1 MVSFQCDG
9 CADTVKKPKL
19 DQHRSRCHSSFTCLD
34 CSTTFR
40 NPSEYKGHTTCVS
53 EAEKYQG
60 ALYRGPKKGQ
70 NGAQSESQTPAAV
83 SSPAPPSAPTPADS
97 SSSIHPSRL
106 GQMNSTAPHYENS
119 NNGFTGRGRGG
130 ARGGRGGRGGYQ
142 RGGFGGGG
150 GGYAQVEKSY
160 ATSENKFAPP
170 EGMRS
175 WGGSP
180 AAQTPAEIALEQ
192 NGNAPVSSSATATAM
207 TTGEPE
213 KKKNKRKGDKGGTG
227 AKANSKNPRS
237 DVVETTAVTEE
248 EPKNKKRKFEES
260 GTTPATVAAETV
272 NGDPAE
278 AVSSKTLKRLKKRF
292 GKLEEKSNDMSLGD
306 WIEALGKDKEKSVES
321 AEILKAIKVCRKDG
335 SFVLSL

>member
-1 MVSFQCDG
+1 MVSFQCDA

-70 NGAQSESQTPAAV
+70 NGAQSESQAPAEP
-83 SSPAPPSAPTPADS
+83 SPAPAPAPADA

-106 GQMNSTAPHYENS
+106 GQMNSIAPQYEN
-119 NNGFTGRGRGG
+119 NNFSGRG
-130 ARGGRGGRGGYQ
+130 RGGRGGRGGFQ
-142 RGGFGGGG
+142 RGGFAGRGGGG
-150 GGYAQVEKSY
+150 GGYGQVEKSY
-160 ATSENKFAPP
+160 ATSENKFAPA

-180 AAQTPAEIALEQ
+180 AAQSPAETALEQ
-192 NGNAPVSSSATATAM
+192 NGNVPVSGPGA
-207 TTGEPE
+207 GEPE
-213 KKKNKRKGDKGGTG
+213 KKKNNKRKGDKGGTG
-227 AKANSKNPRS
+227 AKANSKHPKS
-237 DVVETTAVTEE
+237 DAIEAAAPAP
-248 EPKNKKRKFEES
+248 EPTNKKRKFEEEQPS
-260 GTTPATVAAETV
+260 TPAAAV
-272 NGDPAE
+272 NDDASE

-292 GKLEEKSNDMSLGD
+292 GKLEEKSSDMSLGE
-306 WIEALGKDKEKSVES
+306 WISALGKDKEKNVES
-321 AEILKAIKVCRKDG
+321 AEILKAIKVSRKDG